1 VVEGLRL
8 ARGAKVPEVVAT
20 FIPEH
25 HGTQMIGF
33 FWEKAVE
40 EHGEDALDPE
50 DYRYPGPKPQSRET
64 AIAMMADSVESAT
77 RSLQD
82 PTPDRIRGLIHSIVA
97 TKMRDG
103 QLDESPIT
111 LREIAQ
117 VEETFVKVLASVYHQ
132 RIDYPQTR
140 HLTESPNPGTDEPGP
155 TGPRL
160 ERSS

>member
-1 VVEGLRL
+1 
-8 ARGAKVPEVVAT
+8 
-20 FIPEH
+20 
-25 HGTQMIGF
+25 
-33 FWEKAVE
+33 
-40 EHGEDALDPE
+40 
-50 DYRYPGPKPQSRET
+50 
-64 AIAMMADSVESAT
+64 MMADSVESAT

-117 VEETFVKVLASVYHQ
+117 VEETFVKVLSSVYHQ
-132 RIDYPQTR
+132 RIDYPETR
-140 HLTESPNPGTDEPGP
+140 HLTESPKPAGELRR

>member
-1 VVEGLRL
+1 
-8 ARGAKVPEVVAT
+8 
-20 FIPEH
+20 
-25 HGTQMIGF
+25 
-33 FWEKAVE
+33 
-40 EHGEDALDPE
+40 
-50 DYRYPGPKPQSRET
+50 
-64 AIAMMADSVESAT
+64 MMADSVESAT
-77 RSLQD
+77 RSLRD

-132 RIDYPQTR
+132 RIDYPETR
-140 HLTESPNPGTDEPGP
+140 HLTEAPDPGTGELRR